1 MKIALAGLLLTFT
14 LSPQAWA
21 RLGETPAQMGARSG
35 PRLSQLAQRAPGRRL
50 AVAPLTFQ
58 KNGFEIL
65 VSLVDG
71 VSDQEAFRKMNGD
84 PLTLAEIRT
93 LLNINAQGS
102 SWEQPMNS
110 DGEKVWTRDE
120 GTTAEVNGSLI
131 TITSK
136 DMLDKEAA
144 AKKAT
149 MAPSLEGF

>member
-14 LSPQAWA
+14 LSTQAWA
-21 RLGETPAQMGARSG
+21 RLGETADQIVDRYGQP
-35 PRLSQLAQRAPGRRL
+35 LSQLDQKAQGRDIAMTR
-50 AVAPLTFQ
+50 LTFQ

-110 DGEKVWTRDE
+110 DGEKVWTRDD